1 MSLLKENHVYSYSQ
15 LSSVSECPYGFY
27 LQRIERA
34 EQQSNGFAEQGTLI
48 HDLLDQWAKGE
59 LTKEE
64 LPAEYARRYPEE
76 VVTKFPRML
85 AAKGYTEKAYQLGL
99 DYFENF
105 DEFVGYTI
113 LAAEEKFETEIDG
126 RPFVGI
132 VDMVIKDDL
141 TDELII
147 LDHKSKSLASFKKS
161 EDDMYKQQLL
171 YAKYVHEK
179 YGQWPDRLMF
189 NLFKEGGMKME
200 RPFRMEDYEKA
211 MFWATQ
217 QIHKIEEFDFMDWL
231 ECKEPDFFC
240 NEICSVRKHCPNG
253 VAKPA
258 RKTKS

>member
-1 MSLLKENHVYSYSQ
+1 MSLLKENHIYSYSQ
-15 LSSVSECPYGFY
+15 MSSVSECPYGFY

-48 HDLLDQWAKGE
+48 HDLLDKWAKGE

-64 LPAEYARRYPEE
+64 LPAEYARRYPDE
-76 VVTKFPRML
+76 VVTKFPKL
-85 AAKGYTEKAYQLGL
+85 LTAKGYAEKAYQLGL

-105 DEFVGYTI
+105 DEFIGYTVI
-113 LAAEEKFETEIDG
+113 ATEEKFETEIDG

-132 VDMVIKDDL
+132 IDMVIKDDL

-147 LDHKSKSLASFKKS
+147 LDHKSKSLSSFKKS
-161 EDDMYKQQLL
+161 EDEMYRQQLL

-189 NLFKEGGMKME
+189 NLFKEGGLKRE
-200 RPFRMEDYEKA
+200 RHFKASDYEA
-211 MFWATQ
+211 AITWATD
-217 QIHKIEEFDFMDWL
+217 QIHKIEDFDFLDWL
-231 ECKEPDFFC
+231 ECKEADFFC

-253 VAKPA
+253 IAKPKK
-258 RKTKS
+258 KTK